1 MTAVQTGARPGG
13 LSGLLRVRSL
23 RERDSRTGLATAL
36 SEERDAVARLADLEQ
51 LVASLPTPQS
61 WDVPTFQGRQHT
73 LELIR
78 IAIGVA
84 RGDLETARH
93 VSAAARDR
101 WISDRTRLKAVE
113 SLIERR
119 AAAARA
125 EHRRREIRELDEV
138 AEQLWRRRRLEPV
151 LNGGTP

>member
-1 MTAVQTGARPGG
+1 MTAVRTGRPGG
-13 LSGLLRVRSL
+13 LSGLLRLRSL

-36 SEERDAVARLADLEQ
+36 GEERDAAARLADLEH
-51 LVASLPTPQS
+51 LVATLPTPQT
-61 WDVPTFQGRQHT
+61 WDLPAFQGRQHT

-78 IAIGVA
+78 VAIGTA
-84 RGDLETARH
+84 RSDLETAQH

-125 EHRRREIRELDEV
+125 EQRRREVRELDEV
-138 AEQLWRRRRLEPV
+138 AAQLWRRRRLTPV
-151 LNGGTP
+151 VDGGAR